1 MHAEDGEEAMQLV
14 EEGEVDLALLDVMM
28 PRRSIAEA
36 VDLVSQK
43 TVVELT
49 RDLSSCG
56 CFVKTKTFVPRAR
69 GASRRDSGSLCK
81 SIRLAAGMR

>member
-1 MHAEDGEEAMQLV
+1 MHAEDGEEAMQLA

-43 TVVELT
+43 TVAELT
-49 RDLSSCG
+49 SDLSSCG
-56 CFVKTKTFVPRAR
+56 CFVKTKKPLSHEHEGLPDVTQEAFVNQ
-69 GASRRDSGSLCK
+69 
-81 SIRLAAGMR
+81 